1 MRAGAWSSF
10 RDIRA
15 ARTNWQRARQVADR
29 LPADTPYRASLRIA
43 ARNLLCGTLWRAGG
57 SIADTGFDELRDL
70 CTAADDKISLAI
82 GMTGFI
88 MVLTFHNRFRE
99 AAQVASE
106 QSELLESIGDPTLTV
121 ALLFAAIYAK
131 CQAGEMIEALRLSDR
146 LIDLADG
153 DPVKGNLIFG
163 SPLSTAIAMR
173 GHVKMC
179 LGIRGW
185 LDDAATSIA
194 MAAPLDP
201 TSYVFALL
209 WKYVA
214 SIPFGALPPDAT
226 AMRETAEALRIAE
239 SSSDDF
245 VLYMGR
251 LSRGLVLVCGDGPER
266 EAGLDLFTQARDA
279 AVTAHFSLSA
289 LTIVDPEFALE
300 KARTGD
306 LDGAIDTVQAIVD
319 GAYESGDMIWRG
331 RATEVLVQLLIR
343 RGSVGD
349 QDEAQA
355 AIDRL
360 AAVPTDPGFVL
371 HELPLLRSRALL
383 ALERGDENSHRNFLE
398 QHRAKATAAGFDA
411 LDSHCKRDCDCV
423 PTRLGEPELISQCCE
438 TAAGGLVPSGE
449 WFGRR

>member
-1 MRAGAWSSF
+1 M
-10 RDIRA
+10 
-15 ARTNWQRARQVADR
+15 Q
-29 LPADTPYRASLRIA
+29 IA
-43 ARNLLCGTLWRAGG
+43 PRNLLCGTLWRTGG
-57 SIADTGFDELRDL
+57 SVAATGFDELRDL
-70 CTAADDKISLAI
+70 CTAADDKVSLAI

-88 MVLTFHNRFRE
+88 MALTFHNRFRE
-99 AAQVASE
+99 AAEVASE

-153 DPVKGNLIFG
+153 DPTKGDLIFG

-185 LDDAATSIA
+185 LDDAAESIA
-194 MAAPLDP
+194 MAAPLDR

-214 SIPFGALPPDAT
+214 SIPFGALPADAT

-245 VLYMGR
+245 VLGMGR
-251 LSRGLVLVCGDGPER
+251 LCRGLVLVSGDGPQR
-266 EAGLDLFTQARDA
+266 EAGLDLFTQARDM
-279 AVTAHFSLSA
+279 AVAERFSLSP
-289 LTIVDPEFALE
+289 LIIVDPEFALE

-306 LDGAIDTVQAIVD
+306 LDGAIELVRGVVG

-383 ALERGDENSHRNFLE
+383 ALARGDEDGHRNFVE
-398 QHRAKATAAGFDA
+398 QHRARAAAAGFDA
-411 LDSHCKRDCDCV
+411 LLGASSSTVTVAQHDS
-423 PTRLGEPELISQCCE
+423 
-438 TAAGGLVPSGE
+438 AAQ
-449 WFGRR
+449 

>member
-1 MRAGAWSSF
+1 MRAGAWSAF

-29 LPADTPYRASLRIA
+29 LPADAPDRSAMQITP
-43 ARNLLCGTLWRAGG
+43 RNLLCGTLWRTGG

-70 CTAADDKISLAI
+70 CTAADDKVSLAI

-88 MVLTFHNRFRE
+88 MALTFHNRFHE

-106 QSELLESIGDPTLTV
+106 QSQLLESIGDPTLTV

-131 CQAGEMIEALRLSDR
+131 CQAGQMVEALRLSDR

-153 DPVKGNLIFG
+153 DPTKGNLIFG

-214 SIPFGALPPDAT
+214 SIPLGALPPDAT

-239 SSSDDF
+239 RSSDDF
-245 VLYMGR
+245 VLGMGR
-251 LSRGLVLVCGDGPER
+251 LSRGLALVSRDGPER
-266 EAGLDLFTQARDA
+266 HAGLDLFAQVRDA
-279 AVTAHFSLSA
+279 AATDHFSMSV
-289 LTIVDPEFALE
+289 LTIVDPEFAME
-300 KARTGD
+300 KVRSGD
-306 LDGAIDTVQAIVD
+306 LDGAIEMVRAVVD
-319 GAYESGDMIWRG
+319 GAYEGGDMIWRG
-331 RATEVLVQLLIR
+331 RATEVLVDLLIR
-343 RGSVGD
+343 RGSAGD
-349 QDEAQA
+349 LREAHA

-371 HELPLLRSRALL
+371 HELPVLRSRAVL
-383 ALERGDENSHRNFLE
+383 ARAQGDEKSFWNFME
-398 QHRAKATAAGFDA
+398 CHRAKAAAAGFEA
-411 LDSHCKRDCDCV
+411 LA
-423 PTRLGEPELISQCCE
+423 ELRHA
-438 TAAGGLVPSGE
+438 TTG
-449 WFGRR
+449 

>member
-1 MRAGAWSSF
+1 MA
-10 RDIRA
+10 
-15 ARTNWQRARQVADR
+15 
-29 LPADTPYRASLRIA
+29 
-43 ARNLLCGTLWRAGG
+43 
-57 SIADTGFDELRDL
+57 
-70 CTAADDKISLAI
+70 
-82 GMTGFI
+82 
-88 MVLTFHNRFRE
+88 LTFHNRFRE

-106 QSELLESIGDPTLTV
+106 QSDLLESIGDPTLTV

-131 CQAGEMIEALRLSDR
+131 CEAGEMIEALRLADR
-146 LIDLADG
+146 LIGLADG
-153 DPVKGNLIFG
+153 DPNKGNLMVG

-179 LGIRGW
+179 LGMRDW
-185 LDDAATSIA
+185 QDDAAASIA
-194 MAAPLDP
+194 MAAPLDS

-251 LSRGLVLVCGDGPER
+251 LSRGLALVSGDGPQR
-266 EAGLDLFTQARDA
+266 EAGLDLFTQVRDA
-279 AVTAHFSLSA
+279 ALTTHFSLSG
-289 LTIVDPEFALE
+289 LTIVDPEFAME
-300 KARTGD
+300 KARID
-306 LDGAIDTVQAIVD
+306 LDGAIEMVRAVVD

-331 RATEVLVQLLIR
+331 RATEVLVQLLVR
-343 RGSVGD
+343 RGSVSD
-349 QDEAQA
+349 FREAQE

-383 ALERGDENSHRNFLE
+383 ARAHGDENGCRNLME
-398 QHRAKATAAGFDA
+398 RHCARAAAAGFEALTATADA
-411 LDSHCKRDCDCV
+411 TV
-423 PTRLGEPELISQCCE
+423 IEPRL
-438 TAAGGLVPSGE
+438 
-449 WFGRR
+449 